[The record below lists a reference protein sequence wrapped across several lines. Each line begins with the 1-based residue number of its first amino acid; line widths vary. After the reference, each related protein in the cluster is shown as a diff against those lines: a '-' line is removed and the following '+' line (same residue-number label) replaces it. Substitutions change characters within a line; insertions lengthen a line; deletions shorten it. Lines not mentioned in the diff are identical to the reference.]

1 MSLGKKKI
9 LSQGAAGGVV
19 ATDNFQ
25 TITYTGN
32 GGTQSTNSLSN
43 QSGTLNFQ
51 PDFTWIKSRSG
62 SVDHNLID
70 SVRGNFILN
79 TNRNIAQEGGFNGI
93 VLNSNGFTVDANPSG
108 GGTTVG
114 EINVLG
120 QTYVAWNWYAPTSEN
135 NTSGTIA
142 STIKKNID
150 SGFSIV
156 KWTGDGNASATVGHG
171 ISTPDMIITKSLTDT
186 NDWNVNHIGIPN
198 KIIYLH
204 SPNAAFSGGG
214 TNGAFGYQSTNTST
228 TFGFT
233 GGSSSVNN
241 VNKLNSNYIAYCF
254 HSVAGYQ
261 KVGSYT
267 GTGNAGN
274 TVDVGFTPS
283 WLMTKRSNS
292 TGPWMIF
299 DNKRN
304 PSNPRNTRL
313 GANLTAGD
321 ASFSVFNI
329 DFDSTSFTLNGTD
342 PDINGGSDTY
352 IYLAIA

>member
-19 ATDNFQ
+19 ATDNFN
-25 TITYTGN
+25 TVLYSGN
-32 GGTQSTNSLSN
+32 SSTQSIT
-43 QSGTLNFQ
+43 GVGFQ
-51 PDFTWIKSRSG
+51 PDLTWIKARNAIGQHS
-62 SVDHNLID
+62 IFD
-70 SVRGNFILN
+70 SVRGVTKRLDSSSASAEATVANSLTSFN
-79 TNRNIAQEGGFNGI
+79 SDGFSFGNESGN
-93 VLNSNGFTVDANPSG
+93 NS
-108 GGTTVG
+108 G
-114 EINVLG
+114 EN
-120 QTYVAWNWYAPTSEN
+120 YVAWNWYCPTSFSHSG
-135 NTSGTIA
+135 SGTLLA
-142 STIKKNID
+142 S
-150 SGFSIV
+150 SGKSNQDAGISIV
-156 KWTGDGNASATVGHG
+156 KFDYPTGNSSTVRTVKHNLSTAPDFILYKPYIMTASGNSNWFVYHKSMGDSAEMYLNLAIG
-171 ISTPDMIITKSLTDT
+171 KATDA
-186 NDWNVNHIGIPN
+186 NRWNATAPTGGANGVVTLGT
-198 KIIYLH
+198 
-204 SPNAAFSGGG
+204 SFSQYADNFYGG
-214 TNGAFGYQSTNTST
+214 TT
-228 TFGFT
+228 
-233 GGSSSVNN
+233 
-241 VNKLNSNYIAYCF
+241 LMYCI
-254 HSVAGYQ
+254 HDVAGYQ